1 MRIAMV
7 AYMPPRL
14 VVTAAALGLLCVTQ
28 TVSAQPPP
36 DAEHGDLQPA
46 PAPDSLDYPTR
57 RKSYVYPALEIL
69 TMNLSAGL
77 ISRAL
82 GFEWAKTDFDTMKH
96 NLTSSWKFDN
106 DPYTINN
113 AGHPYGGALVFSAA
127 RSTGHNWWVSGLY
140 GFAGSAFWETFMEN
154 ETPSLNDQITT
165 PIGGMFVGE
174 VMHRASRALLYPG
187 YGKPGLIRRIGAGLI
202 DPIGE
207 VNRNTFGDPW
217 AKTAP
222 PNMYA
227 HFGMGVVSP
236 TMLVPEHGGSAMFH
250 TEVFLE
256 HGLTGDRAFQ
266 PRRPLDHFEL
276 RGALD
281 AGADDIDGSFNVR
294 GMLVGKGGWSPRIR
308 GMGGLFGAYDFDNT
322 EHVRAS
328 MLGVGP
334 GGTAEVQI
342 GRYGYVEGT
351 AAAYLVPWGAAGG
364 VSERERLGRDYNRG
378 PGLGQLLEI
387 KAGKRGVGSLR
398 LTNRAYQ
405 IAARFADDDTN
416 QMVLRS
422 TLGAIIHVKTH
433 HAIGLEGSYGWRR
446 ETSSDDLMG
455 EDLDTEH
462 AAQVRA
468 FYAITTD
475 EILGR

>member
-1 MRIAMV
+1 MRIATM
-7 AYMPPRL
+7 ADMPPRL
-14 VVTAAALGLLCVTQ
+14 LLSSTAIGLLCALPTA
-28 TVSAQPPP
+28 SAQPPLQE
-36 DAEHGDLQPA
+36 EHANRPA
-46 PAPDSLDYPTR
+46 APVADSLDFPVR

-77 ISRAL
+77 ISRSL
-82 GFEWAKTDFDTMKH
+82 GFEWAEVDVSTIEH
-96 NLTSSWKFDN
+96 NLTSAWKFDS

-140 GFAGSAFWETFMEN
+140 AIAGSAFWETFMEN

-217 AKTAP
+217 AKTRP
-222 PNMYA
+222 PNLYA
-227 HFGMGVVSP
+227 HFGMGVQSRTAFVND
-236 TMLVPEHGGSAMFH
+236 HGGSAMFH

-276 RGALD
+276 RGSLD
-281 AGADDIDGSFNVR
+281 AGPDDLDGAFMVR
-294 GMLVGKGGWSPRIR
+294 GMLAGKGGWSPRVR

-322 EHVRAS
+322 EQVRAS

-334 GGTAEVQI
+334 GGTAELRL
-342 GRYGYVEGT
+342 GRYGYIEGT

-364 VSERERLGRDYNRG
+364 VSEREKLGRDYDRG
-378 PGLGQLLEI
+378 PGLAQLLEI
-387 KAGKRGVGSLR
+387 KAGKRGLGSLR
-398 LTNRAYQ
+398 LTTRAYQ
-405 IAARFADDDTN
+405 IAARFAGDDTN

-422 TLGAIIHVKTH
+422 TLGAILHVKTH
-433 HAIGLEGSYGWRR
+433 HAIGIEGSYGWRR

-455 EDLDTEH
+455 ADLDSEH